1 MIHASRLRKTFEDL
15 RRGEIVAVDDVSF
28 EAFDG
33 EIFGLLGPN
42 GAGKTTILR
51 ILSTVLRPTAGSAR
65 VAGHDV
71 LAEPEAVRRGIGFVS
86 MNTGMY
92 DRMSAVE
99 MVEYFGRLHGME
111 PTALAERIE
120 TLFDRLQMNDFRDR
134 MGGKLS
140 TGMKQKVS
148 LARAIVHDPPVLIFD
163 EPTTGL
169 DVLVSRA
176 VLEFIA
182 SCRRPGRCVIF
193 STHIMHEA
201 QRLCDRL
208 CILHRGRVLAGG
220 TLADLRQA
228 SGKDDLEDIFFEMIS
243 EEDIRAAVGEGS
255 RHAVGGGSP

>member
-1 MIHASRLRKTFEDL
+1 MIHVEHLTKTFEDL

-28 EAFDG
+28 DTFGG

-42 GAGKTTILR
+42 GAGKTTCLR
-51 ILSTVLRPTAGSAR
+51 ILSTVLRPTAGRAV

-71 LAEPEAVRRGIGFVS
+71 LAEPAAVRRDIGFVS

-92 DRMSAVE
+92 DRMSAYE
-99 MVEYFGRLHGME
+99 MVEYFGRLHGMPGE
-111 PTALAERIE
+111 QLEERIE
-120 TLFDRLQMNDFRDR
+120 KIFDRLQMNDFRDR

-148 LARAIVHDPPVLIFD
+148 LARAIVHDPRVLIFD

-176 VLEFIA
+176 VLDFIA
-182 SCRRPGRCVIF
+182 SCRRPDRCVIF

-201 QRLCDRL
+201 QRLCDRI
-208 CILHRGRVLAGG
+208 CIIHRGRVLASA
-220 TLADLRQA
+220 TLAALQQRT
-228 SGKDDLEDIFFEMIS
+228 GKTDLEDIFFDMVS
-243 EEDIRAAVGEGS
+243 EEDIRAAVHGRKG
-255 RHAVGGGSP
+255 